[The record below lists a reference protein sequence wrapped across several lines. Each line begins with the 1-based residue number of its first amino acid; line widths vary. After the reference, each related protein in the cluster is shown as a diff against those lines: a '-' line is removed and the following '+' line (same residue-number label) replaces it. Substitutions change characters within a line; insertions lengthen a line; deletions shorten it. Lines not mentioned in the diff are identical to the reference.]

1 LPASQGGGPNP
12 CTTLPCS
19 LEHAIAQAGIGDTVR
34 IKAGPIRAHDV
45 IVNKTITITGPACA
59 NRLRIDAAGQGRLF
73 DIATSWPATVTLNC
87 LNLAGG
93 AADQG
98 GAVRVGAKGAVILSN
113 SEIAGAKAR
122 QGGAIYADG
131 GDVTTQQSELA
142 SNTADAEGGAIYSA
156 GGKVTL
162 RHTEVTGNAA
172 GTDGGAVAASGGTV
186 VIAHSDLINNKAG
199 RDGGALHLSH
209 AATLQVQNDSVLR
222 NNDAS
227 GHNGGAIFGQAATI
241 ELDDNATLAGNTA
254 ARGGAVYTSIG
265 SLTIKDS
272 TLDQNQASVA
282 GGAVWVAV
290 TDTTIATSDLTG
302 NTAGQDGGAI
312 HREQGGA
319 LTLRELKLEGGSAAR
334 GGALADMPGAE
345 SQDTTVSRSLFVANT
360 ASDKGG
366 AIFRSAPAGQLR
378 VVNTTFSG
386 NQAAVDGGAVFN
398 DPGGAIDLVYSTFVG
413 NRADPAN
420 NLTAGGFSNLGAALA
435 SDLIMTSNVPRDCA
449 SVPLAL
455 KGRDNL
461 VDNCN
466 TDVEPRGAVFNR
478 GRITN
483 LAPNLAL
490 NRGRTSS
497 YALLTGSNAI
507 DMGPRNCADQEANA
521 GVPLDQRGLE
531 RPADG
536 DRDGVARC
544 DIGAYE
550 LHPLTPQPR

>member
-1 LPASQGGGPNP
+1 MHIFKHDLLCRGALVASVLLLPVAAQATERLVTGTGGVDNLPASQGGGPNP

-209 AATLQVQNDSVLR
+209 AATLQVQNEAVLR

-345 SQDTTVSRSLFVANT
+345 SQEPPSAGRCSSPIPPATRAAPSSDRPPPDSCGWSTRPSRAIRRRSTAARSSTTR
-360 ASDKGG
+360 
-366 AIFRSAPAGQLR
+366 
-378 VVNTTFSG
+378 
-386 NQAAVDGGAVFN
+386 
-398 DPGGAIDLVYSTFVG
+398 
-413 NRADPAN
+413 
-420 NLTAGGFSNLGAALA
+420 
-435 SDLIMTSNVPRDCA
+435 
-449 SVPLAL
+449 
-455 KGRDNL
+455 
-461 VDNCN
+461 
-466 TDVEPRGAVFNR
+466 
-478 GRITN
+478 
-483 LAPNLAL
+483 
-490 NRGRTSS
+490 
-497 YALLTGSNAI
+497 
-507 DMGPRNCADQEANA
+507 
-521 GVPLDQRGLE
+521 
-531 RPADG
+531 
-536 DRDGVARC
+536 VARS
-544 DIGAYE
+544 ISSTAPSSAIAPI
-550 LHPLTPQPR
+550 LPTT